1 MLIHDSDGEEWAD
14 GLRYKMSENV
24 AEPIS
29 ETSGL
34 LGKVFMVQVAVCRI
48 LGHVQERE
56 NRVVINHFVLQSSLQ
71 VPGSGVLTKTRD
83 FYRLEGH
90 IALPKKCL
98 LGIIYRILSLL
109 IS

>member
-34 LGKVFMVQVAVCRI
+34 LGKVS
-48 LGHVQERE
+48 LK
-56 NRVVINHFVLQSSLQ
+56 SS
-71 VPGSGVLTKTRD
+71 
-83 FYRLEGH
+83 
-90 IALPKKCL
+90 KKNFSEK
-98 LGIIYRILSLL
+98 IYRFYQIFYS
-109 IS
+109 